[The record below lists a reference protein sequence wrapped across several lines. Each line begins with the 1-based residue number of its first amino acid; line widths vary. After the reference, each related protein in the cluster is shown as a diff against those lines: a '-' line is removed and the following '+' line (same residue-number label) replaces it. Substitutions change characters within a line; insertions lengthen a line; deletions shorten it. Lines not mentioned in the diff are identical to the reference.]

1 MIKISNENRRNLNDE
16 QLRKPDSM
24 ERAEDDYNSG
34 MTVEEVQEYFL
45 DYDASKTLSQY
56 GLRG

>member
-34 MTVEEVQEYFL
+34 MTVEEV
-45 DYDASKTLSQY
+45 
-56 GLRG
+56 